1 MSGLNLCEYMAGIL
15 IPLCIFSVV
24 DRPSRSAEFW
34 EGVEPSGGSPR
45 TPFQD
50 LGQHAPSR
58 VREKPEAVP
67 TSVNWEAS
75 KRFDGFEAGKNL
87 LKHKG

>member
-1 MSGLNLCEYMAGIL
+1 MSFWTIGEYVVGIL
-15 IPLCIFSVV
+15 IPLVVFSVV
-24 DRPSRSAEFW
+24 DRPSRSPGSV

-45 TPFQD
+45 TPVSD

-67 TSVNWEAS
+67 SCVSWEAS
-75 KRFDGFEAGKNL
+75 HRFDGLKAGKNL